1 MCQTIWLRVWSHL
14 SPPLPPPLPSSHLT
28 SAMTCD
34 NGWPLIVYS
43 MGGVILPP
51 QITIFAAM
59 SEPLGISGRAF
70 ATFPECELATEW
82 RFQTIFPTYE
92 ESNMATGKPEVLWNQ
107 YKLSLL
113 VLQLKIKCQRLPPHF
128 DYVRQRRHC
137 PTSDDIRNPKIRP
150 RKPEVEMTLGLFPL
164 PISWPTFWVSDVG
177 RCYNLRMSG

>member
-1 MCQTIWLRVWSHL
+1 
-14 SPPLPPPLPSSHLT
+14 
-28 SAMTCD
+28 
-34 NGWPLIVYS
+34 
-43 MGGVILPP
+43 
-51 QITIFAAM
+51 M

-70 ATFPECELATEW
+70 ATFPECELAPEW
-82 RFQTIFPTYE
+82 RFQTIFPTYH
-92 ESNMATGKPEVLWNQ
+92 ESNMATVKPEMFWNQ

-177 RCYNLRMSG
+177 RCYIWECRDNRWNRIASSLRSKSFPLCCLGKSSHVHV